1 MMEENSNTKTELNI
15 RIAESLIQAAKK
27 CLWDEWN
34 DYADVQIWM
43 GTMEDMRLKTEI
55 LLEKYL
61 NGKLK

>member
-1 MMEENSNTKTELNI
+1 MNEIELKSNTKSNI
-15 RIAESLIQAAKK
+15 RMALSFISEAKR
-27 CLWDEWN
+27 CLFDEWN